1 MTFTPKPH
9 QLEAIERL
17 VALSGNALLCDD
29 MGLGKSAVALW
40 TMQLLKVERIIV
52 VCPKTIGAK
61 WCDEVRQTL
70 GVEAALLRTRKHV
83 EQLKTMPKV
92 VVLHYDLLA
101 RVAESSLLYVLIG
114 YHERHNLG
122 LILDEAHYV
131 KNRLSIRS
139 QAAARLAALCAHRLC
154 LTGTL
159 VRNDVRDV
167 WHPTNL
173 ALPGYLE
180 SYARF
185 EARYCNFRQLRLKG
199 RARPIRDFIGGKN
212 EAQLRNRLAE
222 VMVRRRK
229 EEVLTLPPKERQVV
243 PIELDEESRE
253 AYDDM
258 RRMAMAEIEAQYLAG
273 LPMQVSLEDFDLQ
286 HLECEQSV
294 VMRARSVLEQTIRL
308 EQIAMGL
315 VRTEGDRGD
324 WLRGNSKLR
333 WIVDTVVELRS
344 QHRAVA
350 VFCKFNLMID
360 ALAKELA
367 AEDVADLYIVHGAV
381 SASDRAERI
390 QAFHTDGG
398 VFLCQVKVAEGF
410 DLTRCSDAIFVGTDW
425 VPAVTEQAEARLH
438 RMGQQ
443 GSVTCFYPVAMKTVD
458 EHLHKVVVQKAM
470 DASRLDPAEV
480 RRWLE

>member
-17 VALSGNALLCDD
+17 VALNGNALLCDD

-40 TMQLLKVERIIV
+40 TMQRLKVERIIV
-52 VCPKTIGAK
+52 VCPETIGAK

-70 GVEAALLRTRKHV
+70 GIEAALLRTRKHV
-83 EQLKTMPKV
+83 EQLVTSPRV

-101 RVAESSLLYVLIG
+101 RLTDLAPLVAP
-114 YHERHNLG
+114 RTG
-122 LILDEAHYV
+122 LILDEAHYI
-131 KNRLSIRS
+131 KNRLSGRS
-139 QAAARLAALCAHRLC
+139 GAAARLAALCAHRLC

-167 WHPTNL
+167 WHPTNI

-199 RARPIRDFIGGKN
+199 RARPIRDFIRGKN
-212 EAQLRNRLAE
+212 EGWLRAKLAE

-229 EEVLTLPPKERQVV
+229 EEVLTLPPLERQVV
-243 PIELDEESRE
+243 PIELDDESRE

-333 WIVDTVVELRS
+333 WIVDTVVELRQ

-367 AEDVADLYIVHGAV
+367 AEGVADLYIVHGAI

-390 QAFHTDGG
+390 QHFHNDGG

-443 GSVTCFYPVAMKTVD
+443 GSVTCFYPVATKTVD

-480 RRWLE
+480 RQWLES